1 VREED
6 CLGWVDINF
15 RDLLNAPDTDLAYR
29 MVRYKRYAV
38 FLRYQFTRSALIQL
52 EPSNVILSLYHR
64 ECEAGI
70 QILQSNGHHH
80 YCQVNVGDSERNEM
94 LEQQQSTL
102 FLRLET
108 DEGSTP
114 SNTTEDS
121 GEKVANKDAL
131 AMMLRQPTGGGD
143 EEGEEEDD
151 MFGDDDDIPL
161 EEPSPSTKKG
171 ATKAHGRKASKSKS
185 KSGKSEGEHTVCVC
199 ACDYVFIRVCVC
211 VCVLLFACAS
221 ALIPWLTFYISKC
234 APTSTIKDFHK
245 HIYTLRYGGHAGAG
259 VRHGAVNVAE

>member
-1 VREED
+1 
-6 CLGWVDINF
+6 
-15 RDLLNAPDTDLAYR
+15 

-211 VCVLLFACAS
+211 VCAFVCMCECTYPLAHFLYLEVCTNIDNKRLSQTYIHSQIWRACWGWS
-221 ALIPWLTFYISKC
+221 
-234 APTSTIKDFHK
+234 PTWSCQCRRMMVT
-245 HIYTLRYGGHAGAG
+245 
-259 VRHGAVNVAE
+259 